1 MILAVD
7 VGNSNTTVG
16 LFDTAGKL
24 SFLSSLGTDRERTR
38 DQCAIDL
45 LGVFS
50 LYQADSKRISGAI
63 LSSVVPPLTA
73 TMTEAISML
82 TGKRPLVVGPGLK
95 TGLNIRSE
103 IHSQLGS
110 DIVAESVAAISKYPS
125 PVLVID
131 TGTATSMSLI
141 RGQVYEGCII
151 MPGAVLGLE
160 ALSERAA
167 ELPHIAIAV
176 EGGAPLSLLGR
187 TTEDAMRSGI
197 VYGHA
202 SMVDGMIDR
211 VESQIGEPVTIVA
224 TGGNAMRYLSHC
236 RHDIVYDRDLVMD
249 GLYLLYQKNTAK
261 RRKSENGT
269 GRPM

>member
-82 TGKRPLVVGPGLK
+82 DVVDVHALVASLSDELPGALAELK
-95 TGLNIRSE
+95 DR
-103 IHSQLGS
+103 
-110 DIVAESVAAISKYPS
+110 VSVP
-125 PVLVID
+125 
-131 TGTATSMSLI
+131 
-141 RGQVYEGCII
+141 YEG
-151 MPGAVLGLE
+151 
-160 ALSERAA
+160 
-167 ELPHIAIAV
+167 
-176 EGGAPLSLLGR
+176 
-187 TTEDAMRSGI
+187 
-197 VYGHA
+197 
-202 SMVDGMIDR
+202 
-211 VESQIGEPVTIVA
+211 
-224 TGGNAMRYLSHC
+224 
-236 RHDIVYDRDLVMD
+236 
-249 GLYLLYQKNTAK
+249 
-261 RRKSENGT
+261 
-269 GRPM
+269 